1 VNTILLTNLIKIR
14 WTAIF
19 GQFAA
24 IFFVEKIL
32 EIKILFTECLIVILL
47 SVLINLSA
55 LFFQKKDNIS
65 DKKVFLFLLFDTSQ
79 LGVLL
84 FLNGGILNPFSI
96 LVLAPVIISATYLKS
111 SWTVFLSLYSIF
123 LVVILKYYF
132 IPLNWRNDFIIPNLY
147 NNGLLISLIITIIF
161 IAAYT
166 YLFANSSR
174 KISKALAETKVQL
187 NNQKKITEIGSLSAA
202 AVHELSTP
210 LNTIFLILNDLLK
223 EKILIKNENLFK
235 DVMLLKSQAERCRD
249 ILLSLSKSPHLLKD
263 NFFEKI
269 KIEDLINLSFEK
281 FNTNKALNIIF
292 EKTSREIT
300 ILYKDEIN
308 YAFGNIIQ
316 NAIQHSK
323 NTISITISTNL
334 KELLIKISD
343 DGIGFS
349 RDILDKLGEPY
360 ITKTK
365 KGMGLGI
372 FIAKNLIE
380 NVNGKM
386 HFYNSSSGNAV
397 VEILFKDS
405 ILKHE

>member
-1 VNTILLTNLIKIR
+1 MNTILLTNLIKIR

-24 IFFVEKIL
+24 IFFVDKIL
-32 EIKILFTECLIVILL
+32 EIKILFTECLIVIIL

-55 LFFQKKDNIS
+55 FFFQKKDNIS

-123 LVVILKYYF
+123 LVLILKYYF

-147 NNGLLISLIITIIF
+147 NNGLLISLIVTIIF

-174 KISKALAETKVQL
+174 KISQALAETKLQL

-202 AVHELSTP
+202 AAHELSTP

-223 EKILIKNENLFK
+223 EKILIKNKNLFK

-269 KIEDLINLSFEK
+269 KIQDLINLSFEK
-281 FNTNKALNIIF
+281 FNTNKVLKITF
-292 EKTSREIT
+292 EQTSREMS

-308 YAFGNIIQ
+308 YAFSNIIQ
-316 NAIQHSK
+316 NSIQHAK
-323 NTISITISTNL
+323 NEITIEISRDL
-334 KELLIKISD
+334 EELSIKISD
-343 DGIGFS
+343 DGKGFS

-360 ITKTK
+360 ITKSK

-380 NVNGKM
+380 NVDGKIN
-386 HFYNSSSGNAV
+386 FYNSSKGNAV
-397 VEILFKDS
+397 VEILFKGS
-405 ILKHE
+405 ILIK

>member
-1 VNTILLTNLIKIR
+1 MNTILLSNLIKIR
-14 WTAIF
+14 WIAIF
-19 GQFAA
+19 GQLAA
-24 IFFVEKIL
+24 IIFVQTIL
-32 EIKILFTECLIVILL
+32 EIQILFVECLIIILI
-47 SVLINLSA
+47 SVLINLGA
-55 LFFQKKDNIS
+55 FFFQKKDNIS

-79 LGVLL
+79 LGLLL

-111 SWTVFLSLYSIF
+111 YWTVFLSVYSIF

-161 IAAYT
+161 IAVYA
-166 YLFANSSR
+166 YLFANSAR
-174 KISKALAETKVQL
+174 NISKALAETKLQL

-210 LNTIFLILNDLLK
+210 LNTIFLILSDLLK
-223 EKILIKNENLFK
+223 EEILIKNKNLFK
-235 DVMLLKSQAERCRD
+235 DVILLKSQAERCRD
-249 ILLSLSKSPHLLKD
+249 ILLSLSKNPHLLKD

-269 KIEDLINLSFEK
+269 KIEDLIKLNFEK
-281 FNTNKALNIIF
+281 FNKNKVLNIIF
-292 EKTSREIT
+292 EQTSREVS

-308 YAFGNIIQ
+308 YAFSNIIQ

-323 NTISITISTNL
+323 NEVTIVISSNL
-334 KELLIKISD
+334 KELSVKISD
-343 DGIGFS
+343 DGSGFS

-386 HFYNSSSGNAV
+386 NFFNSSKGNAV
-397 VEILFKDS
+397 VEILFKVS
-405 ILKHE
+405 ILKT